1 MYLGEGGDGDII
13 FGTAIGLCVGTVYRS
28 AEHKRFWESHYA
40 RNSKQE
46 EIRQT
51 IAAQVLKIV
60 SLLQL
65 HWRILV
71 CSV

>member
-1 MYLGEGGDGDII
+1 MGDII

-28 AEHKRFWESHYA
+28 AEHTRLWESHYA

-51 IAAQVLKIV
+51 LQCKI
-60 SLLQL
+60 SK
-65 HWRILV
+65 
-71 CSV
+71 